1 MIGLLTAWHAAEKVR
16 VDAASWI
23 FGVHRLD
30 GALYFLAFV
39 VSESK
44 APSSRRTP
52 NEFFSSLLAL
62 PTAGA

>member
-52 NEFFSSLLAL
+52 N
-62 PTAGA
+62 